1 MMEEVSIAVAYD
13 AHIFDQMSE
22 EEILASLV
30 VESLPKQVVPSKK
43 PKLRDNQV
51 QPEDP
56 LDRYERENRKL
67 QETSL
72 RLEQEN
78 DDLAQKLITSKIAL
92 RNALDQVCQIIKSHA
107 CHTQQTSFIFCFNYM
122 YMFRYICCVFQTE
135 DQVDELTTELLKTKQ
150 LLMITEEEKKGK
162 EEEASQLKEM
172 FRKELD
178 KAEADITRSNNII
191 ADYKQ
196 ICSQLNA
203 KLENQKAQADKELA
217 VVKSKMLECEHC
229 RHIFSMD
236 GSIQLCSENEDRS
249 AQDEGKASLREQ
261 VQELERELAQTK
273 LQMVESK
280 CKIQE
285 LEHQNAVLTT
295 ELQAAKNTWLR
306 KTLGSFRTAASGHQI
321 SSQTDP
327 AWSPAHNPHSSWV
340 TRRLSWAH
348 REGRAA
354 KV

>member
-78 DDLAQKLITSKIAL
+78 DDLAQKLVTSKIAL
-92 RNALDQVCQIIKSHA
+92 RNALD
-107 CHTQQTSFIFCFNYM
+107 
-122 YMFRYICCVFQTE
+122 QTE

>member
-13 AHIFDQMSE
+13 AYIIDQMSE

-30 VESLPKQVVPSKK
+30 VETLPKQVVPSKK

-51 QPEDP
+51 RPEDP
-56 LDRYERENRKL
+56 LDKYERENRKL

-78 DDLAQKLITSKIAL
+78 DDLAQKLVTSKIAL
-92 RNALDQVCQIIKSHA
+92 RNALDQ
-107 CHTQQTSFIFCFNYM
+107 
-122 YMFRYICCVFQTE
+122 TE
-135 DQVDELTTELLKTKQ
+135 DQVDELTKELLKTKQ
-150 LLMITEEEKKGK
+150 LLMITEEEKRGK
-162 EEEASQLKEM
+162 EEEALQLKEM
-172 FRKELD
+172 FRRDLD
-178 KAEADITRSNNII
+178 KAEADIKRSNNII

-203 KLENQKAQADKELA
+203 KLENQKAQADKELE
-217 VVKSKMLECEHC
+217 VIKSKMLECEQC
-229 RHIFSMD
+229 RQIFSMD
-236 GSIQLCSENEDRS
+236 GSIQLCCESEDTC
-249 AQDEGKASLREQ
+249 AQDEVKASLREQ

-285 LEHQNAVLTT
+285 LEHQNALLTT
-295 ELQAAKNTWLR
+295 ELQAAKNTWLK
-306 KTLGSFRTAASGHQI
+306 KTLDSFKTAASGHQN

-327 AWSPAHNPHSSWV
+327 AWGPANNPHSSWV

>member
-1 MMEEVSIAVAYD
+1 MMEEVSISLAYD
-13 AHIFDQMSE
+13 AHIIDQMSE

-30 VESLPKQVVPSKK
+30 VETLPKQVVPSKK

-51 QPEDP
+51 QPEDR
-56 LDRYERENRKL
+56 LDKYERENRKL

-78 DDLAQKLITSKIAL
+78 DDLAQKLVASKIAL
-92 RNALDQVCQIIKSHA
+92 RNALDQ
-107 CHTQQTSFIFCFNYM
+107 
-122 YMFRYICCVFQTE
+122 TE
-135 DQVDELTTELLKTKQ
+135 DQVDELTKELLKTKQ

-178 KAEADITRSNNII
+178 KAEADIKRSNNII

-203 KLENQKAQADKELA
+203 KLENQKVQADKELA
-217 VVKSKMLECEHC
+217 VIKSKMLECEQC
-229 RHIFSMD
+229 MHIFSKD
-236 GSIQLCSENEDRS
+236 GSVQLCSENEDTS
-249 AQDEGKASLREQ
+249 ALDEVKASLREQ

-280 CKIQE
+280 CQIQE

-306 KTLGSFRTAASGHQI
+306 KTLGSFRTAASGHQN

-340 TRRLSWAH
+340 TRRFSWAH
-348 REGRAA
+348 QEGRAA

>member
-13 AHIFDQMSE
+13 AHMIDQMSE

-30 VESLPKQVVPSKK
+30 VETLPKQV

-56 LDRYERENRKL
+56 LDRYERENRTL

-78 DDLAQKLITSKIAL
+78 DDLAQKLVTSKIAL
-92 RNALDQVCQIIKSHA
+92 RNALDQ
-107 CHTQQTSFIFCFNYM
+107 
-122 YMFRYICCVFQTE
+122 TE
-135 DQVDELTTELLKTKQ
+135 DQVDELTKELLKTKQ

-178 KAEADITRSNNII
+178 KAEADIKRSNNII
-191 ADYKQ
+191 VDYKQ
-196 ICSQLNA
+196 ICSQLNT
-203 KLENQKAQADKELA
+203 KLENQKAHADKELA
-217 VVKSKMLECEHC
+217 VIKSKMLECEQC

-236 GSIQLCSENEDRS
+236 GSIQLCSENEDTS
-249 AQDEGKASLREQ
+249 AQDEMKASLREQ

-306 KTLGSFRTAASGHQI
+306 KTLGSFRTAASGHQN

-348 REGRAA
+348 
-354 KV
+354 

>member
-13 AHIFDQMSE
+13 AHIIDQMSE

-30 VESLPKQVVPSKK
+30 VETLPKQVVPSKK
-43 PKLRDNQV
+43 PKLRDNQT

-56 LDRYERENRKL
+56 LDKYERENRKL

-78 DDLAQKLITSKIAL
+78 DDLAQKLVTSKIAL
-92 RNALDQVCQIIKSHA
+92 RNALDK
-107 CHTQQTSFIFCFNYM
+107 
-122 YMFRYICCVFQTE
+122 TE
-135 DQVDELTTELLKTKQ
+135 DQVDELTKELLKTKQ
-150 LLMITEEEKKGK
+150 LLMITEEEKRGK

-178 KAEADITRSNNII
+178 KAEADIKRSNNII

-203 KLENQKAQADKELA
+203 KLENQKAQADKELEGI
-217 VVKSKMLECEHC
+217 KSKMLECERC
-229 RHIFSMD
+229 RQIFSMD
-236 GSIQLCSENEDRS
+236 GTIQLCSESDNTC
-249 AQDEGKASLREQ
+249 AQDEVKASLREQ

-285 LEHQNAVLTT
+285 LEHQNALLTT
-295 ELQAAKNTWLR
+295 ELQAAKNTWLK
-306 KTLGSFRTAASGHQI
+306 KTLGSFRTAANGHQN

-327 AWSPAHNPHSSWV
+327 AWSPANNPHSSWV

>member
-13 AHIFDQMSE
+13 SHIIDQMSE

-43 PKLRDNQV
+43 QKLRDNQE

-56 LDRYERENRKL
+56 LDKYERENRKL

-78 DDLAQKLITSKIAL
+78 DDLAQKLVTSKIAL
-92 RNALDQVCQIIKSHA
+92 RNALDQ
-107 CHTQQTSFIFCFNYM
+107 
-122 YMFRYICCVFQTE
+122 TE
-135 DQVDELTTELLKTKQ
+135 DQVDELTKELSKAKQ
-150 LLMITEEEKKGK
+150 LLVVTEEEKRGK

-178 KAEADITRSNNII
+178 KAESDIKRSNNII

-196 ICSQLNA
+196 ICSQLNT
-203 KLENQKAQADKELA
+203 KLENQKEEADKNLA
-217 VVKSKMLECEHC
+217 VIKSKLQECERC
-229 RHIFSMD
+229 SRIFSMD
-236 GSIQLCSENEDRS
+236 GSILSCSESEDRS
-249 AQDEGKASLREQ
+249 AQDEAKASLREQ
-261 VQELERELAQTK
+261 VKELEKELAQTK

-285 LEHQNAVLTT
+285 LEHQKAVLMT
-295 ELQAAKNTWLR
+295 ELQAAKNTWLK
-306 KTLGSFRTAASGHQI
+306 KTLDSFKTAASGQQS
-321 SSQTDP
+321 SSQADS
-327 AWSPAHNPHSSWV
+327 AWSPNNNPQSSWV
-340 TRRLSWAH
+340 TRRFSWAH
-348 REGRAA
+348 REGRAT

>member
-13 AHIFDQMSE
+13 AYIVDQMSE

-43 PKLRDNQV
+43 PKLRDNLL

-56 LDRYERENRKL
+56 LDRYERENRML

-78 DDLAQKLITSKIAL
+78 DDLAQKLVTSKIAL
-92 RNALDQVCQIIKSHA
+92 RTALD
-107 CHTQQTSFIFCFNYM
+107 
-122 YMFRYICCVFQTE
+122 QTE
-135 DQVDELTTELLKTKQ
+135 DQVDELTKELLKTKQ
-150 LLMITEEEKKGK
+150 LLRITEEEKRGK
-162 EEEASQLKEM
+162 EEETSQLKKM
-172 FRKELD
+172 FRRELD
-178 KAEADITRSNNII
+178 KAESDIKRSNNII

-196 ICSQLNA
+196 ICSQLNTN
-203 KLENQKAQADKELA
+203 LENQKAQADKEMA
-217 VVKSKMLECEHC
+217 VIKSKMLECERC

-236 GSIQLCSENEDRS
+236 GSIQLCSESEDSS
-249 AQDEGKASLREQ
+249 AQEEVMASLREQ

-280 CKIQE
+280 CTIQE
-285 LEHQNAVLTT
+285 LEHQNAVVTT

-306 KTLGSFRTAASGHQI
+306 KTLGSFRTAASSHQN
-321 SSQTDP
+321 SSQSDS
-327 AWSPAHNPHSSWV
+327 AWSPTNNPHSSWV
-340 TRRLSWAH
+340 TRRLSWAQ

>member
-13 AHIFDQMSE
+13 AHMSE

-30 VESLPKQVVPSKK
+30 VETLPKQVVPSKK

-67 QETSL
+67 HENSL

-78 DDLAQKLITSKIAL
+78 DDLAQKLVTSKIAL
-92 RNALDQVCQIIKSHA
+92 RNALDQ
-107 CHTQQTSFIFCFNYM
+107 
-122 YMFRYICCVFQTE
+122 TE
-135 DQVDELTTELLKTKQ
+135 DQVDELTKELLKTKQ
-150 LLMITEEEKKGK
+150 LLMVTEDEKRGK

-172 FRKELD
+172 FRRDLD
-178 KAEADITRSNNII
+178 KAEADIKRSNNII

-196 ICSQLNA
+196 ICSQLNV

-217 VVKSKMLECEHC
+217 VIKSKMLECEHC
-229 RHIFSMD
+229 QHIFSMD
-236 GSIQLCSENEDRS
+236 GLLQLCSEDEDTC
-249 AQDEGKASLREQ
+249 AKDEVKASLREQ

-285 LEHQNAVLTT
+285 LEHQNALLTT

-306 KTLGSFRTAASGHQI
+306 KTLGSFRTAASGHQTPLKQI
-321 SSQTDP
+321 LPGAPLTTPTP
-327 AWSPAHNPHSSWV
+327 AGSP
-340 TRRLSWAH
+340 
-348 REGRAA
+348 EGSPGPIEKGEQPKYEKVKHTGGEEKYLMRAFL
-354 KV
+354 K